1 MADPTYT
8 PAGANKPE
16 PGRNYQA
23 VETPT
28 QTPQMPC
35 FTESPG
41 HTDTGVQ
48 HTGDMGRLGKM

>member
-1 MADPTYT
+1 MADPTYL
-8 PAGANKPE
+8 PGGVNKPE
-16 PGRNYQA
+16 PGRQYQA

-35 FTESPG
+35 FVETLG
-41 HTDTGVQ
+41 NTDTGVQ